1 MNTLKFDIV
10 CSPSPWPPQ
19 PETVGTWRKVAR
31 IPFPSVHSLAMTGNA
46 RALRRAHRQRANLNQ
61 RDWFG
66 RTPLHLASVA
76 DTPPALD
83 CIGTLLRRGADL
95 GARDK
100 RGLTPQDWAQ
110 ESGNS
115 GALRLFDLWRRTS
128 PERREYLR
136 AQAGFTLIE
145 LMIGLVAISI
155 VSLGVYGMFFTG
167 GDAAAV
173 VKAQADTAALAD
185 AATAAYVSRANF
197 AGLTTQSAMAERW
210 VPAELLDASG
220 MPVNAWKQP
229 ISLGAVDIDTVGD
242 AKGLALTQDVP
253 TSICARYVSNIAGAF
268 DGITI
273 NSTDVYTVPMD
284 PATLATACGSGSD
297 TATLV
302 LVRRHS

>member
-1 MNTLKFDIV
+1 MNTMKFDIV
-10 CSPSPWPPQ
+10 SSPSPWPPQ
-19 PETVGTWRKVAR
+19 PEAGGTWRRIAR

-46 RALRRAHRQRANLNQ
+46 RALRRAHRHRANLDQ

-66 RTPLHLASVA
+66 RTPLHLASIA
-76 DTPPALD
+76 NTPPALD

-95 GARDK
+95 HARDK
-100 RGLTPQDWAQ
+100 RGLTPENWAQ
-110 ESGNS
+110 ESGNT

-128 PERREYLR
+128 PERRAYLR

-145 LMIGLVAISI
+145 LMIGLFALSI
-155 VSLGVYGMFFTG
+155 VSLGVYALFFRG

-185 AATAAYVSRANF
+185 AATAAYVSRASF

-220 MPVNAWKQP
+220 MPVNTWKQP
-229 ISLGAVDIDTVGD
+229 ISLGAVDIATVGD
-242 AKGLALTQDVP
+242 AKGLAVTQNVP
-253 TSICARYVSNIAGAF
+253 TQICARYVSNVAGAF
-268 DGITI
+268 DGITV
-273 NSTDVYTVPMD
+273 NSTDVLTIPMD
-284 PATLATACGSGSD
+284 PSTVATACGSGGD

>member
-10 CSPSPWPPQ
+10 CSPNPWPPQ
-19 PETVGTWRKVAR
+19 PETAGTWRKVAR
-31 IPFPSVHSLAMTGNA
+31 IPPPSVHSLALTGNS
-46 RALRRAHRQRANLNQ
+46 RALRRAHRRRANLDQ

-66 RTPLHLASVA
+66 RTPLHLASISNTA
-76 DTPPALD
+76 PALD
-83 CIGTLLRRGADL
+83 CVGTLLRRGADL

-110 ESGNS
+110 ESGNT
-115 GALRLFDLWRRTS
+115 GALHLFDLWRRTS
-128 PERREYLR
+128 PERRAYLR
-136 AQAGFTLIE
+136 AQAGFTFIE
-145 LMIGLVAISI
+145 LMIGLFAIGI

-167 GDAAAV
+167 GGAADVA
-173 VKAQADTAALAD
+173 KAQADTAALAD
-185 AATAAYVSRANF
+185 AATSAYVSRASF

-220 MPVNAWKQP
+220 MPVNTWKQP
-229 ISLGAVDIDTVGD
+229 ISLGAVDVATVGD
-242 AKGLALTQDVP
+242 AKGLAITQNVP
-253 TSICARYVSNIAGAF
+253 TQICARYVSNVAGAF

-273 NSTDVYTVPMD
+273 NSTDVHTIPMD
-284 PATLATACGSGSD
+284 PATVATACGSGGD

>member
-1 MNTLKFDIV
+1 MNTLKFDVV
-10 CSPSPWPPQ
+10 CSPNPWPPQ

-31 IPFPSVHSLAMTGNA
+31 IPFPTVHSLAMTGNA

-66 RTPLHLASVA
+66 RTPLHLASISN
-76 DTPPALD
+76 TPPALD

-95 GARDK
+95 EARDK
-100 RGLTPQDWAQ
+100 RGLTPENWAQ
-110 ESGNS
+110 ESGSS

-128 PERREYLR
+128 PERRAYLR
-136 AQAGFTLIE
+136 AQAGFTPIE

-155 VSLGVYGMFFTG
+155 VSLGVYGMFFSG

-173 VKAQADTAALAD
+173 AKAQTDTAALAD
-185 AATAAYVSRANF
+185 AATSAYVSRANF

-220 MPVNAWKQP
+220 MPANVWKQP
-229 ISLGAVDIDTVGD
+229 ITLSAVDVAAAGD
-242 AKGLALTQDVP
+242 AKGLAITQNVP
-253 TSICARYVSNIAGAF
+253 TQICASYVSHIAGAF

-273 NSTDVYTVPMD
+273 NSTDVHTVPAD
-284 PATLATACGSGSD
+284 PATVATACGSGD

>member
-1 MNTLKFDIV
+1 MNALNFDIV

-19 PETVGTWRKVAR
+19 PESQGIWRKISR
-31 IPFPSVHSLAMTGNA
+31 TPFPSVHSLAMTSNA
-46 RALRRAHRQRANLNQ
+46 RALRRAHRHRANLDQ

-66 RTPLHLASVA
+66 RTPLHLASIA
-76 DTPPALD
+76 NTPLALE
-83 CIGTLLRRGADL
+83 CVGTLLRRGADL
-95 GARDK
+95 DACDK

-128 PERREYLR
+128 AERRAYLR

-145 LMIGLVAISI
+145 LMIGLFAISI

-167 GDAAAV
+167 GDSAAV
-173 VKAQADTAALAD
+173 VKAQADTTALAD
-185 AATAAYVSRANF
+185 AATAAYVSRASF

-242 AKGLALTQDVP
+242 AKGMAITQTVP
-253 TSICARYVSNIAGAF
+253 TQICASYVSNVAGAF

-273 NSTDVYTVPMD
+273 NTTDVHTVPMD
-284 PATLATACGSGSD
+284 PATVATACGSSGD